1 MNTEKRLGVIAVILE
16 QPQEVQERV
25 NGLISEFNQIVVG
38 RMGIPHRERQMGVI
52 ALIVDGAEDE
62 INTLTGRLGN
72 IKGVSARAT
81 MTKKG

>member
-38 RMGIPHRERQMGVI
+38 RMGIPHRERQVGVI

>member
-25 NGLISEFNQIVVG
+25 NGMISEFNQIVVG
-38 RMGIPHRERQMGVI
+38 RMGIPHRERQVGVI